1 MVNVKNSYLL
11 LNTFLLSFI
20 GIFNRTIKELVEM
33 QYQNTQDYFF
43 NSDKF
48 CKTFSFTPTSYEDG
62 IREVL
67 AQEKVSN
74 Q

>member
-1 MVNVKNSYLL
+1 MEMKNSYMILGP
-11 LNTFLLSFI
+11 FMLSFL

-48 CKTFSFTPTSYEDG
+48 CSRFSFVPTSYEAG
-62 IREVL
+62 IRAVL
-67 AQEKVSN
+67 AQPSK
-74 Q
+74 